1 MASYNINPA
10 NNSVV
15 YSPGEFNVGNVL
27 TADQT
32 VTNSATLVT
41 VPSFTIGVGKFERI
55 IFRINVFYT
64 TTADGDFKYRV
75 DVPASPTLYRM
86 APELI
91 VPAATAV
98 STPGLITAEA
108 DGTGLAASGTDGWL
122 RITGMLN
129 NGANAGDIVFQFAQN
144 TATSAQSAVVRA
156 GSFVE
161 FMQF

>member
-1 MASYNINPA
+1 MPYNLNPT
-10 NNSVV
+10 NNSTV
-15 YSPGEFNVGNVL
+15 YTSGEFFSGDVL

-41 VPSFTIGVGKFERI
+41 VPTFTIGVGKFERVL
-55 IFRINVFYT
+55 FRYNVFYT
-64 TTADGDFKYRV
+64 TTAAGDLKYRV
-75 DVPASPTLYRM
+75 DIPTSPTLYRM
-86 APELI
+86 VPELV

-98 STPGLITAEA
+98 TTPGLITAEA

-129 NGANAGDIVFQFAQN
+129 NGANAGEIIFQFAQN
-144 TATSAQSAVVRA
+144 TATPAESAVVRA

-161 FMQF
+161 FMTF

>member
-1 MASYNINPA
+1 MPYNLNPT
-10 NNSVV
+10 NNSTV
-15 YSPGEFNVGNVL
+15 YTSGEFFSGDVL

-41 VPSFTIGVGKFERI
+41 VPTFTIGVGKYERVL
-55 IFRINVFYT
+55 FRMNIFYT

-86 APELI
+86 VPELI

-98 STPGLITAEA
+98 TTPGLITSEA
-108 DGTGLAASGTDGWL
+108 DGTGVAASGTDGWL

-129 NGANAGDIVFQFAQN
+129 NGANAGEILFQFAQN
-144 TATSAQSAVVRA
+144 SATSAQSAVVRA

-161 FMQF
+161 FMTF

>member
-1 MASYNINPA
+1 MPYNLNPT
-10 NNSVV
+10 NNSTV
-15 YSPGEFNVGNVL
+15 YTSGEFFSGDVL

-41 VPSFTIGVGKFERI
+41 VPTFTIGVGKYERVL
-55 IFRINVFYT
+55 FRYNIFYT

-86 APELI
+86 VPELI
-91 VPAATAV
+91 VPAATSV
-98 STPGLITAEA
+98 TTPGLITAEA

-129 NGANAGDIVFQFAQN
+129 NGANAGEIVFQFAQN